1 MRFLL
6 LARRFLFNLR
16 LASSFGPASR
26 VEKGQIEPPWFCVT
40 VNKSAGK
47 VLHSCE
53 QKAGLELYSHSICG
67 PLQPPYR
74 LRKLYGL
81 KSADAYPSRRD
92 RTFLGRGEV

>member
-40 VNKSAGK
+40 S
-47 VLHSCE
+47 E
-53 QKAGLELYSHSICG
+53 
-67 PLQPPYR
+67 
-74 LRKLYGL
+74 
-81 KSADAYPSRRD
+81 
-92 RTFLGRGEV
+92 